1 LTPNSVDVSGEV
13 EALYGLTNVILTP
26 LGSKSFGNGKITPL
40 IGGGIGFVD
49 WEDTIKSIS
58 SGGTTLTVN
67 GKESATDFASNITA
81 GLEYSQNENLSVGIK
96 YRHVWIDSGK
106 GGVDDS
112 EADNIAGTLTYR
124 F

>member
-1 LTPNSVDVSGEV
+1 MVFVTLCAMKSQSLSDFALELT
-13 EALYGLTNVILTP
+13 
-26 LGSKSFGNGKITPL
+26 
-40 IGGGIGFVD
+40 
-49 WEDTIKSIS
+49 SIS

-67 GKESATDFASNITA
+67 GKESATDFASNITT

-106 GGVDDS
+106 NGVDDS
-112 EADNIAGTLTYR
+112 EADNITGTLTYR